1 MPPKMQTELGGRL
14 TICPDGINVF
24 PGKGEILLNRTQS
37 AAARQLLL
45 TTYLLSVGGR
55 AKDEKALRER
65 LPPYESVYEASLKE
79 KGDKKAAAA
88 ALRQQLIR
96 DMDALAHA
104 GVDVE
109 VEASRVWGEEGA
121 TERRHYRL
129 PPDGFSPVELDLS
142 EGERAVL
149 VNALRSAGRG
159 FAYSAPLHLALANL
173 VGLAEG
179 NGGSLAS
186 AKSSRED
193 EAISKRV
200 ADLDKAISRR
210 KRVRFDYERI
220 SGDETSSCEIEPYIL
235 SLLDETWYVTG
246 RTPEDGSVGQLKV
259 SRIRSRI
266 VNATKKDRG
275 DFEMPDGFDRLF
287 AGPQAPWQLGKTGEW
302 AHIHFS
308 SGKTW
313 RKMSRYRWSGTMGS
327 YEGHRTFMTRYA
339 NVRSLAGWTLSL
351 GDGAKALAPEP
362 VVEEVVAGLEKIAA
376 AHRGSRS

>member
-1 MPPKMQTELGGRL
+1 M
-14 TICPDGINVF
+14 
-24 PGKGEILLNRTQS
+24 
-37 AAARQLLL
+37 RQLLL

-55 AKDEKALRER
+55 AKDEKTLRER
-65 LPPYESVYEASLKE
+65 LPPYESIYEASLKE
-79 KGDKKAAAA
+79 EGDKKVAAA

-96 DMDALAHA
+96 DVDALARA

-109 VEASRVWGEEGA
+109 VEVSRVWDEEGA

-173 VGLAEG
+173 VGLVEG
-179 NGGSLAS
+179 NGVSLAT
-186 AKSSRED
+186 AKSSTND

-200 ADLDKAISRR
+200 AVLDKAISNR
-210 KRVRFDYERI
+210 KRVRFDYEST
-220 SGDETSSCEIEPYIL
+220 SGDEAPTCGIEPYVL

-246 RTPEDGSVGQLKV
+246 RSPEDGSVGQFKV

-266 VNATKKDRG
+266 VNATKKDHG
-275 DFEMPDGFDRLF
+275 DFEMPDGFDRFF

-302 AHIHFS
+302 AHIVIASQGAARRLMRSF
-308 SGKTW
+308 
-313 RKMSRYRWSGTMGS
+313 RWAGTFGRH
-327 YEGHRTFMTRYA
+327 GDHRTFMTRYA
-339 NVRSLAGWTLSL
+339 DERALAGWTLSL
-351 GDGAKALAPEP
+351 GDGAKVLAPEP

-376 AHRGSRS
+376 SHQGAQS

>member
-1 MPPKMQTELGGRL
+1 VDKE
-14 TICPDGINVF
+14 DN
-24 PGKGEILLNRTQS
+24 LLNRRQS
-37 AAARQLLL
+37 ATARQLLL
-45 TTYLLSVGGR
+45 TTYLLSVGGQ
-55 AKDEKALRER
+55 AKDEKTLRER
-65 LPPYESVYEASLKE
+65 LPPYESIYKASLKE
-79 KGDKKAAAA
+79 KSDKKVAAT

-96 DMDALAHA
+96 DVDALARA

-109 VEASRVWGEEGA
+109 VEVSRVWGEDGA

-129 PPDGFSPVELDLS
+129 PPDGFSPVEIDLS

-149 VNALRSAGRG
+149 VNALRSVSRG

-179 NGGSLAS
+179 NGGSPAS

-220 SGDETSSCEIEPYIL
+220 SGDEASTCEIEPYVL

-246 RTPEDGSVGQLKV
+246 RSPEDGSVGQFKV

-266 VNATKKDRG
+266 VNATKKDHG
-275 DFEMPDGFDRLF
+275 DFEMPDGFDRF
-287 AGPQAPWQLGKTGEW
+287 FDGPKAPWQLGKTGEW
-302 AHIHFS
+302 ARVGIL
-308 SGKTW
+308 
-313 RKMSRYRWSGTMGS
+313 SREAMMRLMRSFRWAGTFDMR
-327 YEGHRTFMTRYA
+327 EGNRIFMTRYA
-339 NVRSLAGWTLSL
+339 DERALAGWMLSL
-351 GDGAKALAPEP
+351 GDGAKALSPEP
-362 VVEEVVAGLEKIAA
+362 VVGEVAAGLEKIATS
-376 AHRGSRS
+376 HRGAQS